1 MKIGVYK
8 LGYLDALLVFIPV
21 SFILEFLHVNDT
33 WIFFTSAVAIIPLA
47 AIMGTATEH
56 LAAKLGPG
64 LGGFLNATFG
74 NAAELIIAIIAIRK
88 GLSEVVK
95 ASLTGSI
102 IGNLLLV
109 LGLSFI
115 AGGVKVKK
123 LKFNATAAGLNSTM
137 LILCTSAL
145 IVPAVINS
153 LLGGSPNL
161 DKAEI
166 HALDLK
172 ISLAIAIVLFA
183 TYILSLVF
191 SLKSH
196 KHIYGTADEKGA
208 GHGETAPWKTQTALF
223 VLLLATVG
231 ISFMS
236 EIMVASIEAAT
247 KTLGMNEVFVG
258 VIVVAIVGNAAEN
271 STAILMALKN
281 KMDVSVSIAIGSSS
295 QVAMFL
301 APLLLFI
308 SYFLGPAPLDLA
320 FKPLETIS
328 LVLSVVLVNF
338 ISLDGESHWM
348 EGVQLL
354 ALYIILGIAYFFLP
368 L

>member
-8 LGYLDALLVFIPV
+8 LGYLDTLLVFIPI

-33 WIFFTSAVAIIPLA
+33 WIFFTSAAAIIPLA

-123 LKFNATAAGLNSTM
+123 LKFNPTAAGLNSTM
-137 LILCTSAL
+137 LVLCTSAL
-145 IVPAVINS
+145 IVPAVISS

-161 DKAEI
+161 DKVKI
-166 HALDLK
+166 HALSLE

-196 KHIYGTADEKGA
+196 KHLYGTADEEGA

-258 VIVVAIVGNAAEN
+258 VIVVAIVGNAAEH
-271 STAILMALKN
+271 STAILMALRN
-281 KMDVSVSIAIGSSS
+281 ELDVSVSIAIGSSS